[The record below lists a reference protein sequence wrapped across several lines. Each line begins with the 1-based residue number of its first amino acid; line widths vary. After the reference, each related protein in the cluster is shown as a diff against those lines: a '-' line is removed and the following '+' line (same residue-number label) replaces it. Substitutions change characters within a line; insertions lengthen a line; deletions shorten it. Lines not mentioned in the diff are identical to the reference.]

1 MASILPTAIDVSSW
15 QGNINWAKTKD
26 NIWLAILRV
35 QDGTYL
41 DPKLSRNI
49 QFCEQLGIPYYCYGF
64 YRNGGATEAARM
76 VSRAK
81 AAGVKN
87 CRGYI
92 LDVEVSGQSIAGIK
106 SAGNTL
112 VKTGLDNGVYIA
124 NHLYSQ
130 YASVAK
136 QSWVKFVWIPM
147 YGVNDGKAHKK
158 PSHYCDLWQFTSAG
172 RVPGV
177 SGNCD
182 CNALAGNRTKES
194 FTGPIKQESNPGTAA
209 DLNQPDYILLGNT
222 LAGEYGNNEDRKK
235 NLGSRYDEIQAL
247 VNHVCTASAS
257 TLASE
262 ACKGKY
268 GNGDDRKRALGTRYD
283 EVQEKI
289 NAMLGADKKK
299 PVSEVAKDVIAG
311 KYGNGE
317 TRVKMLEAEGYN
329 ADEVQAEVN
338 KQLGVT
344 SAVYYTVKSGDTLS
358 GIAAKYGTT
367 YTKLASMNGISN
379 PNKIYVGQKIR
390 VR

>member
-15 QGNINWAKTKD
+15 QGNINWAVTKN

-81 AAGVKN
+81 AAGAKN

-112 VKTGLDNGVYIA
+112 AATGLDNGVYIA

-136 QSWVKFVWIPM
+136 QSWVKFVWIPT
-147 YGVNDGKAHKK
+147 YGINDGYAHKK
-158 PSHYCDLWQFTSAG
+158 PGHYCDLWQFTSAG
-172 RVPGV
+172 KVPGI

-194 FTGPIKQESNPGTAA
+194 FTGPIKHEPNPGVAA

-222 LAGEYGNNEDRKK
+222 LAGDYGNNEDRKK

-262 ACKGKY
+262 ACTGKY

-289 NAMLGADKKK
+289 NAMLGVNKKK
-299 PVSEVAKDVIAG
+299 SVSEVAKDVIAG
-311 KYGNGE
+311 KYGNGA
-317 TRVKMLEAEGYN
+317 TRVKMLEAEGYD
-329 ADEVQAEVN
+329 ADKVQAEVN

-344 SAVYYTVKSGDTLS
+344 SSVYYTVKSGDTLS

-367 YTKLASMNGISN
+367 YTKLASMNGIRN

>member
-15 QGNINWAKTKD
+15 QGNINWAVTKN

-81 AAGVKN
+81 AAGAKN

-92 LDVEVSGQSIAGIK
+92 LDVEVSGQSIVGIK

-112 VKTGLDNGVYIA
+112 AATGLDNGVYIA

-136 QSWVKFVWIPM
+136 QSWVKFVWIPT
-147 YGVNDGKAHKK
+147 YGINDGYAHKK

-194 FTGPIKQESNPGTAA
+194 FTGPIKHEPNPGVAA

-222 LAGEYGNNEDRKK
+222 LAGDYGNNEDRKK

-289 NAMLGADKKK
+289 NAMLGVNKKK
-299 PVSEVAKDVIAG
+299 SVSEVAKDVIAG

-317 TRVKMLEAEGYN
+317 TRVKMLEAEGYD
-329 ADEVQAEVN
+329 ADEVQTEVN

-367 YTKLASMNGISN
+367 YTKLARMNGISN